1 MKDNNATDVI
11 RAKMKDIEP
20 DIKDAN
26 RIAKIMKKD
35 IRFTKEVLSKIND
48 IENFQSQSE
57 TATEVQVKMENF
69 DSGAIH
75 IWPVEKFQDQLN
87 IMKEALNMWETNQ
100 QTMTPAAD
108 PFDQKQEPMFLG
120 QAFYSLEGLGY
131 LMDNPHTLPIVG
143 TDMQPIGEL
152 TMNVCPCYPD
162 GNEDIDEEQCP
173 DDPSELISQALD
185 FKV

>member
-100 QTMTPAAD
+100 QTM
-108 PFDQKQEPMFLG
+108 
-120 QAFYSLEGLGY
+120 
-131 LMDNPHTLPIVG
+131 
-143 TDMQPIGEL
+143 
-152 TMNVCPCYPD
+152 
-162 GNEDIDEEQCP
+162 
-173 DDPSELISQALD
+173 
-185 FKV
+185 